1 MCGVNGPNLPG
12 DIPPDRWQQLP
23 CVSCKPLFTV
33 FSVIKKSGPHPSRV
47 HWLLRASPK
56 AEWGREGSKGGVE
69 AAEEWE
75 MRGKRWL
82 FGWKTK
88 RLFKAL
94 ALRPACPSVL
104 LWGGSAPRSS
114 WACGQLYAKLR
125 PLGGKTDLE
134 QQCCTEVVGGFLL

>member
-1 MCGVNGPNLPG
+1 MATVALRQLQASFHCLLSHKEKW
-12 DIPPDRWQQLP
+12 PPSFQ
-23 CVSCKPLFTV
+23 SPLAPQ
-33 FSVIKKSGPHPSRV
+33 GQ
-47 HWLLRASPK
+47 PK
-56 AEWGREGSKGGVE
+56 GRMGQGGEQGGGVE